1 MAENR
6 LYDILLSLPLFL
18 GMSRNDLHEAAGKTR
33 FDFLKVS
40 EGEAIEKDG
49 ERWLSL
55 YYLLTREIIFFFVF
69 FFFLY
74 DNDADDHGYNIE
86 EDISAPEIFQPE
98 RIFGLNQRFTHTY
111 IAKTDCS
118 IMRLEKQEV
127 LKLSELFEIFRINL
141 LNYISA
147 QTQKMSRRALRVPPR
162 NIEELIIRF
171 FEARCVRP
179 GGEKTFR
186 IKMTRMAK
194 ELNDSRLDISKALN
208 NLEAQGL
215 LRLQRERIFIPAL
228 EKLLSR

>member
-1 MAENR
+1 
-6 LYDILLSLPLFL
+6 
-18 GMSRNDLHEAAGKTR
+18 
-33 FDFLKVS
+33 
-40 EGEAIEKDG
+40 
-49 ERWLSL
+49 
-55 YYLLTREIIFFFVF
+55 
-69 FFFLY
+69 
-74 DNDADDHGYNIE
+74 
-86 EDISAPEIFQPE
+86 
-98 RIFGLNQRFTHTY
+98 
-111 IAKTDCS
+111 
-118 IMRLEKQEV
+118 MRLEKQEV

-141 LNYISA
+141 LNFISA

-179 GGEKTFR
+179 GGEKIFR